1 MRRAWE
7 HRGGTRRV
15 PSSQERSIVLPRSP
29 TPDYR
34 PFPDVPRRNALQ
46 ARVEVPALVH
56 LLRLRPAAHIL
67 EIGCGR
73 GVALPPLAALLRPR
87 RLVGID
93 VDAHLLAL
101 AAERGRVHGVYAE
114 LHCADAR
121 ALPLE
126 SNAFDLVLDF
136 GTCYHIADPTGAL
149 REIVRVLRPGG
160 RFISE
165 TVTSQLL
172 SHPFRTRGR
181 RLPWAA
187 VPELRVERQA
197 VLWKSRRKT

>member
-1 MRRAWE
+1 
-7 HRGGTRRV
+7 V
-15 PSSQERSIVLPRSP
+15 SSHLPAS
-29 TPDYR
+29 DYQ
-34 PFPDVPRRNALQ
+34 PFPDVARRNVLQ
-46 ARVEVPALVH
+46 ARLEVPALVH
-56 LLRLRPAAHIL
+56 LLGLRPAAHIL

-87 RLVGID
+87 RLVGVDI
-93 VDAHLLAL
+93 DAHLLAL
-101 AAERGRVHGVYAE
+101 AAERARAHGVFAE
-114 LHCADAR
+114 LHCVDAR
-121 ALPLE
+121 AMPLD
-126 SNAFDLVLDF
+126 SAAFDIVLDF
-136 GTCYHIADPTGAL
+136 GTCYHIAEPARAL

-165 TVTSQLL
+165 TVTSQVF

-197 VLWKSRRKT
+197 VLWKSRRKQ